1 LADDILKRLLKRY
14 SEGEVLLSGDQ
25 ERMKSRECLSVA
37 AFLELSGIEFNSD
50 QIKFSRVDPPDVI
63 FEYFDSSRQK
73 IEKCCFEVTNRL
85 DDDIRWGSLK
95 NAKRNIQDHITSGK
109 TYAEY
114 TDEHGPILK
123 KRMPVDFNE
132 VFSLIKMPI
141 YEKFKRYTERKDRII
156 QISDIDLLVV
166 VQLRNLFLRADQTI
180 NCPDDPIIQSWRS
193 VSFIMEFCCG
203 VIYAAPNSP
212 FILKEIHKR
221 NMIYNSKPELW
232 DDMIK
237 KLGLKF

>member
-1 LADDILKRLLKRY
+1 
-14 SEGEVLLSGDQ
+14 
-25 ERMKSRECLSVA
+25 MKSRECLSAA

-50 QIKFSRVDPPDVI
+50 QIKFSQSDPPDLI
-63 FEYFDSSRQK
+63 FEYFDSSKQQN
-73 IEKCCFEVTNRL
+73 EKCYFEVTNCL

-123 KRMPVDFNE
+123 KRMPVNFNE
-132 VFSLIKMPI
+132 VFSLIKKPI

-156 QISDIDLLVV
+156 QLSDIDLLVV
-166 VQLRNLFLRADQTI
+166 VQLSNIFLRADQTI
-180 NCPDDPIIQSWRS
+180 ICPDDPIIQSWRS
-193 VSFIMEFCCG
+193 ISFMIEPYCG

-212 FILKEIHKR
+212 SILKEIHKR
-221 NMIYNSKPELW
+221 NMIYNAKPELW

-237 KLGLKF
+237 KIGLNF